1 MNCDNVIHEKLLEYP
16 MVKDTFSTSHFTI
29 IVGKMGQGK
38 TSLAVSLIKNVFKK
52 CFENIY
58 IFIPSSSRSSIDN
71 DIFGKNLPEDQL
83 YDDLSVSNLEELYE
97 KLKSNTALEE
107 NSLVLVDDFQSV
119 YKDKDVSKAL
129 ETIIIK
135 IRHLRTSVILLAQ
148 NFQKIPKPLREL
160 CFNLIVFDLGK
171 SQLLKIFEE
180 VIQVKKE
187 KYDDIVHLAF
197 QEKHDWILI
206 NLHRSKKI
214 YRNFDEIIF

>member
-119 YKDKDVSKAL
+119 YKDKDVSKR
-129 ETIIIK
+129 IGDY
-135 IRHLRTSVILLAQ
+135 
-148 NFQKIPKPLREL
+148 N
-160 CFNLIVFDLGK
+160 
-171 SQLLKIFEE
+171 
-180 VIQVKKE
+180 
-187 KYDDIVHLAF
+187 Y
-197 QEKHDWILI
+197 
-206 NLHRSKKI
+206 
-214 YRNFDEIIF
+214 